1 MYQLGNHL
9 LIIGRNAKEHR
20 LGAGIER
27 FGHQRRGVGIANLT
41 ARRQFTRR
49 DQLRA
54 QRDNAHA
61 RSGMDLHA
69 RVTSACQQAST
80 GRGHN
85 LAGAHHDV
93 AGMGLLGGRANVLP
107 HLGRRREAHV

>member
-1 MYQLGNHL
+1 
-9 LIIGRNAKEHR
+9 
-20 LGAGIER
+20 
-27 FGHQRRGVGIANLT
+27 
-41 ARRQFTRR
+41 
-49 DQLRA
+49 
-54 QRDNAHA
+54 
-61 RSGMDLHA
+61 MDLHA